1 MTTTAITILRDLFL
15 PRACVACATPGTWWC
30 QGCDLEVRGPVVLAR
45 TADLT
50 VCAAAR
56 YEGAARALVLGL
68 KERHLTALAQPVG
81 TLLDRAIRA
90 HPQIATATAIVPVPG
105 SSRGWRSRGF
115 DVVDL
120 ALGREPPL
128 PVAHCL
134 TWDRRRRA
142 QKSLTRSARVSN
154 LVDALSCRVTVP
166 QALIVDD
173 VVTSGAT
180 VTEAIRAI
188 EAAGGS
194 VVGIAS
200 VAHTPPVGGPIG
212 RAGATTR

>member
-1 MTTTAITILRDLFL
+1 MSQSEWII
-15 PRACVACATPGTWWC
+15 
-30 QGCDLEVRGPVVLAR
+30 
-45 TADLT
+45 
-50 VCAAAR
+50 
-56 YEGAARALVLGL
+56 
-68 KERHLTALAQPVG
+68 ALAKGISERSTDLRFEMFGNQRVPLPPPDEQAAIVRFLDWATG
-81 TLLDRAIRA
+81 RLDRAIRA
-90 HPQIATATAIVPVPG
+90 SPQIATATALVPVPG

-173 VVTSGAT
+173 VVTSGST
-180 VTEAIRAI
+180 VTEAIRSI
-188 EAAGGS
+188 EAAGVS
-194 VVGIAS
+194 VVGIVG
-200 VAHTPPVGGPIG
+200 VAHAPPVGVAVG
-212 RAGATTR
+212 RAGATTGRPGV

>member
-1 MTTTAITILRDLFL
+1 M
-15 PRACVACATPGTWWC
+15 
-30 QGCDLEVRGPVVLAR
+30 VLAH

-56 YEGAARALVLGL
+56 YEGATRSLILGL

-81 TLLDRAIRA
+81 TLLHRAIRE

-128 PVAHCL
+128 PVTHCL
-134 TWDRRRRA
+134 AWDRRRRA

-154 LVDALSCRVTVP
+154 LVDALTCQEVVP
-166 QALIVDD
+166 RALVVDD

-188 EAAGGS
+188 KAAGGS

-212 RAGATTR
+212 RAGPTTR

>member
-1 MTTTAITILRDLFL
+1 MAEETSKGKKIGFAAAPIAL
-15 PRACVACATPGTWWC
+15 
-30 QGCDLEVRGPVVLAR
+30 VLAR
-45 TADLT
+45 VADLS
-50 VCAAAR
+50 VCAAAT
-56 YEGAARALVLGL
+56 YEGATRSLILGL

-81 TLLDRAIRA
+81 TLLRRAIRE
-90 HPQIATATAIVPVPG
+90 HPQFREATAIIPVPG

-115 DVVDL
+115 DVLDL
-120 ALGREPPL
+120 VLGQATPL
-128 PVAHCL
+128 PVTHCL
-134 TWDRRRRA
+134 AWDRRRRA

-154 LVDALSCRVTVP
+154 LVDALTCQEAVSR
-166 QALIVDD
+166 ALVVDD

-212 RAGATTR
+212 RAGPATR